1 MAAQKAAPNPVLG
14 TRHRIPRSKDD
25 QSTRPYWKWEG
36 KCPLHEQCE
45 WSKKSWPNVWK
56 ISYQSHD
63 HCISQIAT
71 HLTRTPLHKMH
82 GRWLQMAD
90 AEQICTSWV
99 DEHFNVVE
107 YWETFEDREELRDWD
122 AQHGKPDTTTL
133 GSALSADTCDDEFQP
148 IDTGTLRRKKAAR
161 AWGEAAHA
169 AAKRRRRERS
179 AAHDAPPPP
188 PPPPPAE
195 PSEAEEEEEEEEE
208 HALALPGPRTLRR
221 KNAVGDI
228 EIIVRQ
234 VLDAVKAQPKATE
247 ILVPVAKLKKVL
259 KAARSTQ
266 KMLEQMKDIAKT
278 MDIMAGAELEV
289 LKMNQEILESV
300 IQNQT
305 LGI

>member
-45 WSKKSWPNVWK
+45 WSKKSWPNIWK
-56 ISYQSHD
+56 ISHQSHD

-133 GSALSADTCDDEFQP
+133 GSALSADTCDDESQP
-148 IDTGTLRRKKAAR
+148 VDTGTLRRKKAAR

-169 AAKRRRRERS
+169 AAKRRRR
-179 AAHDAPPPP
+179 
-188 PPPPPAE
+188 
-195 PSEAEEEEEEEEE
+195 
-208 HALALPGPRTLRR
+208 
-221 KNAVGDI
+221 
-228 EIIVRQ
+228 
-234 VLDAVKAQPKATE
+234 
-247 ILVPVAKLKKVL
+247 
-259 KAARSTQ
+259 
-266 KMLEQMKDIAKT
+266 
-278 MDIMAGAELEV
+278 
-289 LKMNQEILESV
+289 
-300 IQNQT
+300 
-305 LGI
+305 

>member
-1 MAAQKAAPNPVLG
+1 
-14 TRHRIPRSKDD
+14 
-25 QSTRPYWKWEG
+25 
-36 KCPLHEQCE
+36 
-45 WSKKSWPNVWK
+45 
-56 ISYQSHD
+56 
-63 HCISQIAT
+63 
-71 HLTRTPLHKMH
+71 
-82 GRWLQMAD
+82 MAD

-133 GSALSADTCDDEFQP
+133 GSALSADTGDDEFQP

-179 AAHDAPPPP
+179 AAHDAPPP
-188 PPPPPAE
+188 AE
-195 PSEAEEEEEEEEE
+195 PSEAEEEEEEEKEEEE

-247 ILVPVAKLKKVL
+247 IMVPVAKLKKVL

-278 MDIMAGAELEV
+278 MDTMAGAELEV

-305 LGI
+305 LGL

>member
-1 MAAQKAAPNPVLG
+1 
-14 TRHRIPRSKDD
+14 
-25 QSTRPYWKWEG
+25 
-36 KCPLHEQCE
+36 
-45 WSKKSWPNVWK
+45 
-56 ISYQSHD
+56 
-63 HCISQIAT
+63 
-71 HLTRTPLHKMH
+71 
-82 GRWLQMAD
+82 MAD

-107 YWETFEDREELRDWD
+107 YWETFADREEMRDWD
-122 AQHGKPDTTTL
+122 AQNGKPGTTTL

-188 PPPPPAE
+188 AE
-195 PSEAEEEEEEEEE
+195 PSEAEVEEEEEEEEEE

-278 MDIMAGAELEV
+278 MDTMAGAELEV